1 MAAVPATIDLTW
13 TSNYAGPHRV
23 CYRIQGSGDPYVCTT
38 DLTPHPNCPGG
49 GLPCGYSLS
58 ITVDDETCDTITYEG
73 YVQPT
78 CYDEE
83 DETGRVAFLVSFIP
97 SPACKRWVAT
107 CTDNGVDTITVTDGG
122 TGYDPLS
129 APTVTIGG
137 DGTGATATAVVGQG
151 VISAL
156 AINNAGA
163 GYSDG
168 VYAGVNLTGGSGAGA
183 TADVTIAGG
192 IVTAATINAG
202 GTGYQDTDV
211 LALDTG
217 VVGVPATPV
226 ELGPT
231 TDYGIIQSITV
242 DTIGSGYTV
251 PPPVV
256 IDPPVSGTTATA
268 TATLRQ
274 CFGPPHRS
282 ECTTI
287 LGTDFPN
294 MDVGTSVAIC
304 WPTLPEGERE
314 AALDIVEDG
323 NCLCTC
329 ESVDFT
335 AAGGTATIY
344 AYDCVKGEYAATV
357 IDTTTLN
364 LCVVQGSYYIEDGT
378 GTGSFVVN
386 GACDGDGI

>member
-23 CYRIQGSGDPYVCTT
+23 CFRIQGSGDPYVCTT
-38 DLTPHPNCPGG
+38 DLTPHPSCAGG
-49 GLPCGYSLS
+49 GNPCGYSLS
-58 ITVDDETCDTITYEG
+58 ITVDDETCDPVTYEG

-78 CYDEE
+78 CFDEE
-83 DETGRVAFLVSFIP
+83 STEGRTTFVVAFTP

-107 CTDNGVDTITVTDGG
+107 CPDRPLDSITVTDGG
-122 TGYDPLS
+122 TGYDPLLP
-129 APTVTIGG
+129 PTVTIGG
-137 DGTGATATAVVGQG
+137 DGTGASATAVVGQG

-168 VYAGVNLTGGSGAGA
+168 VYVAVSLTGGSGAGA

-192 IVTAATINAG
+192 IVTVATINAG
-202 GTGYQDTDV
+202 GSGYQDTDV

-217 VVGVPATPV
+217 TVGVPATPV

-231 TDYGIIQSITV
+231 TDYGIIQSITLGSP
-242 DTIGSGYTV
+242 GSGYSV
-251 PPPVV
+251 VPPVV
-256 IDPPVSGTTATA
+256 IAPPTSGTTATA
-268 TATLRQ
+268 TATLLL
-274 CFGPPHRS
+274 CPGPAQRDG
-282 ECTTI
+282 CDTI
-287 LGTDFPN
+287 LGTSFP
-294 MDVGTSVAIC
+294 DVAVGESVAIC

-314 AALDIVEDG
+314 TNFDIVEDG

-335 AAGGTATIY
+335 AARGSATIY
-344 AYDCVKGEYAATV
+344 GYDCVKGEYGTQV
-357 IDTTTLN
+357 IDSITVN
-364 LCVVQGSYYIEDGT
+364 VCMVQGSYYIEDGT
-378 GTGSFVVN
+378 GTGSLLVV
-386 GACDGDGI
+386 GVCDGDGI